1 MLHKRLTTHGR
12 EEGHVPDPRN
22 NYAPLGPNSGV
33 GNASEMHVPL
43 DLLQHFVRG
52 RDGVDSCKRSLSEK
66 THKSQWQSAC
76 ELTPRFAALVAIEEG
91 NHFVN
96 IPKHQF
102 AASVR

>member
-1 MLHKRLTTHGR
+1 M
-12 EEGHVPDPRN
+12 
-22 NYAPLGPNSGV
+22 
-33 GNASEMHVPL
+33 GNAYAGEMHVPL

-52 RDGVDSCKRSLSEK
+52 PDGVDSCGPLHHKQSLSEK